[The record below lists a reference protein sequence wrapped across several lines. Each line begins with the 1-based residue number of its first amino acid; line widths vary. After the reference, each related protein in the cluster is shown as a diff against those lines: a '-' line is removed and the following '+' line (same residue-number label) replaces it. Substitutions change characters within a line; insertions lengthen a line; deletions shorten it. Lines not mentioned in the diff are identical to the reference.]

1 MKKLNV
7 KIQTH
12 GCKLNFADSQSIA
25 KSFYES
31 GHLVS
36 DDRKKTSPDVIV
48 LNSCTVTHVADAK
61 ARQAVRK
68 AKRENPDSLVVMTGC
83 YAERDKLEL
92 EKTNEIDLVIPNTQ
106 KKNLVESVLKKLGFE
121 DKLEAFPSS
130 NFPLVGRSRSSI
142 KIQEGCD
149 QICAYCIIPSVRGRE
164 RSISPDKIISQINE
178 VSEHGVEEV
187 VLTGTQL
194 GNYGF
199 DLERINLEGLLKL
212 VLANTVIPR
221 IRVSSLQPKE
231 ITNSIIDLWGSE
243 GKNRLCPHL
252 HIPLQSGSNKILK
265 QMRRKYSRE
274 EYMEIINKVR
284 GNIPG
289 VSITSDVIVGFP
301 GETDKDFH
309 DTLDIVQRSK
319 LSDWHIFPYSKRPG
333 TSAFYSKDFIDPKI
347 IKIRSGLLRSKS
359 EEISEKAKQLLIGKY
374 RNILWEGE
382 SKIKGLTDDYF
393 KVERKVSSFPSSDIT
408 KEKLLRI
415 CLLYT
420 SDAADE

>member
-36 DDRKKTSPDVIV
+36 DDRIKTSPDVIV

-130 NFPLVGRSRSSI
+130 SFPLVGRSRSSI

-415 CLLYT
+415 DNKTLIV
-420 SDAADE
+420 

>member
-130 NFPLVGRSRSSI
+130 SFPLVGRSRSSI

-164 RSISPDKIISQINE
+164 RSISPGKIISQINE

-231 ITNSIIDLWGSE
+231 ITTSIIDLWGSE

-347 IKIRSGLLRSKS
+347 IKIRSALLRSKS

-415 CLLYT
+415 DNKTLIV
-420 SDAADE
+420 

>member
-130 NFPLVGRSRSSI
+130 SFPLVGRSRSSI

-415 CLLYT
+415 DNKTLIV
-420 SDAADE
+420 